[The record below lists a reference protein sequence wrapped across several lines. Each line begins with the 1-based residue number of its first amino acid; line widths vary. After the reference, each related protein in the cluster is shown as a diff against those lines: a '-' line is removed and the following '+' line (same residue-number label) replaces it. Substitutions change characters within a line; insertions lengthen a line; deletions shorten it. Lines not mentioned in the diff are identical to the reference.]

1 METLKAWKALAE
13 AHNLTYWLD
22 QGSLLGADTKL
33 PRMDESPCGIPCG
46 RDACGRT
53 LRRDTHRIA
62 LARIVAA
69 THARPGR
76 IRSVGGA

>member
-22 QGSLLGADTKL
+22 QGSLLGAATCRVGKKSVRDTV
-33 PRMDESPCGIPCG
+33 R

-53 LRRDTHRIA
+53 LRRDTHR
-62 LARIVAA
+62 ARSDRCSN
-69 THARPGR
+69 TR
-76 IRSVGGA
+76 